1 MNESSD
7 ERRRASEI
15 SHESD
20 VELGGSAKRS
30 TMLRVLP
37 AGWRPREGVPA
48 TRADCPTYRP
58 CDRVRCEWNTWM
70 EDGRDRPGRR
80 GADRDLPASR
90 VVVKGRYNC
99 GADIADAV
107 ARGKDLSPQVIADAY
122 EITERQARRIK
133 AKAMAKAQS
142 EPGVLE
148 ALQLM
153 TRR

>member
-1 MNESSD
+1 MAKSQTLHATN
-7 ERRRASEI
+7 
-15 SHESD
+15 
-20 VELGGSAKRS
+20 VELGGSARRS

-37 AGWRPREGVPA
+37 VGWTAREGVPA
-48 TRADCPTYRP
+48 TRADCPEHRP
-58 CDRVRCEWNTWM
+58 CEYVRCEWNTWM

-80 GADRDLPASR
+80 GDDREYPASR

-107 ARGKDLSPQVIADAY
+107 ARGKELSPQVIADAY

-133 AKAMAKAQS
+133 AKALEKASADPQ
-142 EPGVLE
+142 VLE

-153 TRR
+153 TKR

>member
-1 MNESSD
+1 MNANGRSREVL
-7 ERRRASEI
+7 
-15 SHESD
+15 HGVD

-30 TMLRVLP
+30 SMLRVLP
-37 AGWRPREGVPA
+37 PGWTPKEGVPA
-48 TRADCPTYRP
+48 TRGDCPTHRP
-58 CDRVRCEWNTWM
+58 CEYVRCEWNTWM

-80 GADRDLPASR
+80 GDERELPASR

-107 ARGKDLSPQVIADAY
+107 ARGKQLSPQVIADAY

-133 AKAMAKAQS
+133 AKALEKAS
-142 EPGVLE
+142 RDPKVLE
-148 ALQLM
+148 ALHQM